1 MTQSFPPVRYGFGMK
16 AAIVFAMGIL
26 AILILSGVFFTVDQ
40 TQRALVLQFGQPVG
54 GIRET
59 GLHAKIP
66 VIQRVVFFDNRLME
80 YDVGAAEIYT
90 NDKKNMVVDAYV
102 RWRIADPL
110 LFYQRFKSESSFSVV
125 EEAKRRLGGIIVGEL
140 RRELGLHILQDIIS
154 QNRGSIMET
163 VTDSSNR
170 KLMEDTQ
177 AGLVV
182 IDVRIKRADLPPE
195 NQRAVYDRMR
205 TEREQQATKYR
216 SEGRRN
222 GQKIKS
228 EADRKVRETIAE
240 AERQAQIIR
249 GEGDSE
255 AAAVYAQAYG
265 QDPEFYAF
273 KRSLESYQTVLR
285 ERAVVVLDPAA
296 TEYLRYLGTSA
307 SPDGTLP
314 EPAPGGPEGD
324 VAVQNPYASLSEE
337 IPAWAEPYE
346 PPPTPG
352 DPDLAEFRRGSAI
365 PGNDVSP
372 PEASGTPGVAGTAEA
387 FGTSESSG
395 TSETPGTPDA
405 SGTEEASGSSDAS
418 GTEEASGSS
427 DASGAAETP
436 ATPSGVTGAAEAG
449 ASQAN
454 EDAETPEPAA
464 PSAGGDSVDGAGSAG
479 ANP

>member
-1 MTQSFPPVRYGFGMK
+1 MNQAQAPRSPGRK
-16 AAIVFAMGIL
+16 ALAVAVLAFV
-26 AILILSGVFFTVDQ
+26 AILVVSSVFFTVDQ

-66 VIQRVVFFDNRLME
+66 FIQRVVYFDNRLME

-102 RWRIADPL
+102 RWRIENPL

-170 KLMEDTQ
+170 KLLEDTQ

-222 GQKIKS
+222 GQKIMS

-249 GEGDSE
+249 GEGDSL
-255 AAAVYAQAYG
+255 AAAVYASAYG

-273 KRSLESYQTVLR
+273 KRSLESYQTVMR
-285 ERAVVVLDPAA
+285 DRAAVVLDPKA
-296 TEYLRYLGTSA
+296 TDYFRYLGTAS
-307 SPDGTLP
+307 SPDGSLP
-314 EPAPGGPEGD
+314 EPVPDGTPAADPD
-324 VAVQNPYASLSEE
+324 VTGLTGTQP
-337 IPAWAEPYE
+337 PAWAVPYGQ
-346 PPPTPG
+346 PAVPG
-352 DPDLAEFRRGSAI
+352 DPDSGGARAAAPPSPGSAAPLEAGPAALEAPES
-365 PGNDVSP
+365 PGAP
-372 PEASGTPGVAGTAEA
+372 AASGGDVPG
-387 FGTSESSG
+387 
-395 TSETPGTPDA
+395 
-405 SGTEEASGSSDAS
+405 
-418 GTEEASGSS
+418 
-427 DASGAAETP
+427 
-436 ATPSGVTGAAEAG
+436 
-449 ASQAN
+449 
-454 EDAETPEPAA
+454 
-464 PSAGGDSVDGAGSAG
+464 AGGR
-479 ANP
+479 

>member
-1 MTQSFPPVRYGFGMK
+1 MV
-16 AAIVFAMGIL
+16 
-26 AILILSGVFFTVDQ
+26 LSGVFFTVDQ

-54 GIRET
+54 GVRET

-66 VIQRVVFFDNRLME
+66 VIQRVVYFDNRLME

-102 RWRIADPL
+102 RWRIENPL
-110 LFYQRFKSESSFSVV
+110 LFYQRFKSESTFSVV
-125 EEAKRRLGGIIVGEL
+125 EEAKRRLGAIIVGEL
-140 RRELGLHILQDIIS
+140 RRELGLHVLQDIIS

-170 KLMEDTQ
+170 KLLEDTQ

-228 EADRKVRETIAE
+228 EADRKVRETLAE

-249 GEGDSE
+249 GEGDGE

-265 QDPEFYAF
+265 QDSEFYAF

-285 ERAVVVLDPAA
+285 ERAVVVLDPGA
-296 TEYLRYLGTSA
+296 TEYLRYLGTTA
-307 SPDGTLP
+307 SPDGAL
-314 EPAPGGPEGD
+314 PAPLPAGSTAEVVNPFA
-324 VAVQNPYASLSEE
+324 AVSAEL
-337 IPAWAEPYE
+337 PAWAVPYE
-346 PPPTPG
+346 PPSTPG
-352 DPDLAEFRRGSAI
+352 DPDLAGGSDA
-365 PGNDVSP
+365 DAP
-372 PEASGTPGVAGTAEA
+372 PGTPGRP
-387 FGTSESSG
+387 SS
-395 TSETPGTPDA
+395 
-405 SGTEEASGSSDAS
+405 
-418 GTEEASGSS
+418 
-427 DASGAAETP
+427 
-436 ATPSGVTGAAEAG
+436 EAG
-449 ASQAN
+449 ASGGG
-454 EDAETPEPAA
+454 DGAA
-464 PSAGGDSVDGAGSAG
+464 TSAGGAVGPAGPGAEAASPGPEADAGAASGPGPTEVAASGPGG
-479 ANP
+479 ANPGQGG

>member
-1 MTQSFPPVRYGFGMK
+1 MTQAQPGHLPGSGRRAVLFAVCV
-16 AAIVFAMGIL
+16 AAV
-26 AILILSGVFFTVDQ
+26 AIILSGVFFTVDQ

-54 GIRET
+54 GVRET

-66 VIQRVVFFDNRLME
+66 LIQRVVYFDNRLME
-80 YDVGAAEIYT
+80 YDVGAAEFYT

-102 RWRIADPL
+102 RWRIEDPL
-110 LFYQRFKSESSFSVV
+110 LFYQRFKSESSFTVV
-125 EEAKRRLGGIIVGEL
+125 EEAKRRLGGIIEGEL
-140 RRELGLHILQDIIS
+140 RRELGLHILQDIIF
-154 QNRGSIMET
+154 QNRGSIMEI

-222 GQKIKS
+222 GQKIMS

-255 AAAVYAQAYG
+255 AASIYARAYA

-285 ERAVVVLDPAA
+285 ERTVVVLDPRNVD
-296 TEYLRYLGTSA
+296 YLRYLGIA
-307 SPDGTLP
+307 SPPDGALP
-314 EPAPGGPEGD
+314 EPVSDDEADPVSLLAPLGLSGD
-324 VAVQNPYASLSEE
+324 ITPS
-337 IPAWAEPYE
+337 WAEPYD
-346 PPPTPG
+346 PPTPSGEFEGFPYGG
-352 DPDLAEFRRGSAI
+352 DSPAEGSGDDGPAM
-365 PGNDVSP
+365 GSEGTANAAV
-372 PEASGTPGVAGTAEA
+372 TPGDAGTGPDTGAAPTDAVPAAPGGDAAHSTGEA
-387 FGTSESSG
+387 PSTG
-395 TSETPGTPDA
+395 PGA
-405 SGTEEASGSSDAS
+405 ASGSP
-418 GTEEASGSS
+418 EADS
-427 DASGAAETP
+427 A
-436 ATPSGVTGAAEAG
+436 
-449 ASQAN
+449 
-454 EDAETPEPAA
+454 
-464 PSAGGDSVDGAGSAG
+464 AGGL
-479 ANP
+479 

>member
-1 MTQSFPPVRYGFGMK
+1 MPGRK
-16 AAIVFAMGIL
+16 AVIAAVL
-26 AILILSGVFFTVDQ
+26 AVVLVMVLSGVFFTVDQ

-66 VIQRVVFFDNRLME
+66 VIQRVVYFDNRLME

-102 RWRIADPL
+102 RWRIENPL
-110 LFYQRFKSESSFSVV
+110 LFYQRFKSESTFSVV
-125 EEAKRRLGGIIVGEL
+125 EEAKRRLGAIIVGEL
-140 RRELGLHILQDIIS
+140 RRELGLHVLQDIIS

-163 VTDSSNR
+163 VTDSSNK
-170 KLMEDTQ
+170 KLLEDTQ

-249 GEGDSE
+249 GEGDGE
-255 AAAVYAQAYG
+255 AASVYAQAYG
-265 QDPEFYAF
+265 QDAEFYAF

-285 ERAVVVLDPAA
+285 ERAVVVLDPRA
-296 TEYLRYLGTSA
+296 TEYLRYLGTTA
-307 SPDGTLP
+307 SPDGSL
-314 EPAPGGPEGD
+314 PAPLPAGSDAAG
-324 VAVQNPYASLSEE
+324 VVNPFAAASSE
-337 IPAWAEPYE
+337 IPSWAVPYE
-346 PPPTPG
+346 PPSGPG
-352 DPDLAEFRRGSAI
+352 DPDLDG
-365 PGNDVSP
+365 
-372 PEASGTPGVAGTAEA
+372 
-387 FGTSESSG
+387 
-395 TSETPGTPDA
+395 DA
-405 SGTEEASGSSDAS
+405 
-418 GTEEASGSS
+418 
-427 DASGAAETP
+427 
-436 ATPSGVTGAAEAG
+436 
-449 ASQAN
+449 
-454 EDAETPEPAA
+454 AA
-464 PSAGGDSVDGAGSAG
+464 PSASASSPGTQGPAASGPAPGGSPPGPSASEAVPGAGPAPAG
-479 ANP
+479 GTPDEEGTPAATEIAASGPGVADPGRGG